1 MASRYWVGGT
11 GTWDASDTTH
21 WSATSGGAG
30 GASVPGSGD
39 TVTFDGSSGG
49 GTVTLAYNPTV
60 TTITFG
66 AFTGTLDFNTRT
78 LNLGGLLGS
87 GTGIRTLTLGSS
99 TINCSNTAA
108 NTVFDFATSTNLT
121 ITANTA
127 TITLTGAGADFNE
140 GTLNWNGA
148 SIVMTG
154 TSNVVMRGTSTW
166 ANITRAPSSAAGDN
180 ALSLAGDK
188 TCTGTFTLTGFS
200 ASSRIQV
207 RSNQSFTLPSTRVIT
222 AASVSASYAD
232 FMDIQGAGAA
242 SWDLSAITGGSGDGG
257 GNSNITFTTPATLYW
272 FGSSGNFADSSKWF
286 LGSGGT
292 GGAGRIPLL
301 QDTARFDANSFASS
315 GQTVTFNMANY
326 GALDCT
332 GMTSG
337 HTFQINGATTQR
349 FFGSMTLA
357 SGTSLPATSNAI
369 YYVKRGSGTVTSAGN
384 SFACSMQFQ
393 TVGGTVTLGDSL
405 TTSSTQTITLTV
417 GTFNANGYNVTCGL
431 FNSSNSN
438 TRTLTMGSGTWTL
451 TGTGTVWNFGT
462 TTNLTYDAGNS
473 EVVISDTSAATKT
486 LNFANA
492 TIAFNVLTIPSSGSG
507 VISFTNTSGNR
518 EINMLRVYGTNTLR
532 FSASQ
537 TYKIRNFD
545 VPGNAGTVSFVSAT
559 PATQYTL
566 SNAGGLVRIFNA
578 NITDAI
584 GAGGA
589 IWQAINSV
597 DGGNNTNI
605 NFVTERAPSYRVGQK
620 MTSLGGV
627 RPYKKVLHSDYH
639 GYRKMGG

>member
-21 WSATSGGAG
+21 WSTTSGGAG

-49 GTVTLAYNPTV
+49 GTMTLAYNPTV

-127 TITLTGAGADFNE
+127 TINITGSGADFNE
-140 GTLNWNGA
+140 GSLNWNGA

-180 ALSLAGDK
+180 ALSLAGNE

-369 YYVKRGSGTVTSAGN
+369 HYVKRGSGTVTSAGN

-393 TVGGTVTLGDSL
+393 MVGGTVTLGDNL

-431 FNSSNSN
+431 FASSNSN

-462 TTNLTYDAGNS
+462 TTNLTYNINTS
-473 EVVISDTSAATKT
+473 TVIISDTSASSKTINPPPPNSFYNLIIPPGGTGAIIFTASGNRPITNQLSVTGPKT
-486 LNFANA
+486 LTF
-492 TIAFNVLTIPSSGSG
+492 
-507 VISFTNTSGNR
+507 NTSGTFFVGNLNLDGR
-518 EINMLRVYGTNTLR
+518 GGLITITSNTAGVPFT
-532 FSASQ
+532 FS
-537 TYKIRNFD
+537 
-545 VPGNAGTVSFVSAT
+545 VSA
-559 PATQYTL
+559 
-566 SNAGGLVRIFNA
+566 GLVSAYNVSLKDSTA
-578 NITDAI
+578 T
-584 GAGGA
+584 GGA
-589 IWQAINSV
+589 YFEAINSTNV
-597 DGGNNTNI
+597 SGNTGW
-605 NFVTERAPSYRVGQK
+605 NFATAAAP
-620 MTSLGGV
+620 TSLSAGKKFARFGGA
-627 RPYKKVLHSDYH
+627 RAINKVLDSELH
-639 GYRKMGG
+639 GYRKLGG